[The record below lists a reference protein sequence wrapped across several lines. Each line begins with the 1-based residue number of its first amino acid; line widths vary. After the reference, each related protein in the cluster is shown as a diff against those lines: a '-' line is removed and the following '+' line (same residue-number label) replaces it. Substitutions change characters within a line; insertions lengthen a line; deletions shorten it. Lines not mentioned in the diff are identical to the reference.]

1 MIWPCRGVMGSMKR
15 LGAWPSVAGVL
26 LLLQV
31 PLQLWL
37 SHEEPMGGWASQGLA
52 ALAVFSAW
60 SIATVPMLCTLLAA
74 RELRMP
80 SGVSRVVFATMTG
93 LAAWTFAVTCVPP
106 LLWHVAPALDPELT
120 VFLMGVGALFAM
132 IGSSF
137 QGVLWPVLFLVL
149 ICRIFDWSWAL
160 TRPQLTILSG
170 VMLLI
175 VVGRTIAIGRALGRG
190 SRPALSPLLE
200 AFSHSTEKRPEGR
213 TGSGRAR
220 RGVAGWRGT
229 RTPSSVVRTA
239 LGPPY
244 EHRTLLKEAGSFL
257 CVFGFITLPF
267 WFSYDQVSSNLMV
280 LGFLLIFMPMAC
292 ITWTLGI
299 TTRLAALLSESSG
312 ELAEVALLPGAGSAQ
327 EQGRVLLRETLLRP
341 IASGAP
347 LLLGYA
353 VVLGRVNAP
362 PAALLPAVLLVV
374 GMVLMFATATLGVL
388 ARKFRTA
395 AWPVLGVGLLFWLPG
410 MLALY
415 DLRAD
420 RGISITQGLA
430 WLLPLGSLLACLIP
444 WGRLV
449 FLRQRLLY
457 P

>member
-1 MIWPCRGVMGSMKR
+1 M
-15 LGAWPSVAGVL
+15 
-26 LLLQV
+26 
-31 PLQLWL
+31 
-37 SHEEPMGGWASQGLA
+37 
-52 ALAVFSAW
+52 
-60 SIATVPMLCTLLAA
+60 
-74 RELRMP
+74 
-80 SGVSRVVFATMTG
+80 
-93 LAAWTFAVTCVPP
+93 
-106 LLWHVAPALDPELT
+106 
-120 VFLMGVGALFAM
+120 
-132 IGSSF
+132 
-137 QGVLWPVLFLVL
+137 
-149 ICRIFDWSWAL
+149 
-160 TRPQLTILSG
+160 
-170 VMLLI
+170 
-175 VVGRTIAIGRALGRG
+175 
-190 SRPALSPLLE
+190 
-200 AFSHSTEKRPEGR
+200 
-213 TGSGRAR
+213 
-220 RGVAGWRGT
+220 
-229 RTPSSVVRTA
+229 
-239 LGPPY
+239 
-244 EHRTLLKEAGSFL
+244 
-257 CVFGFITLPF
+257 FGFITLPF
-267 WFSYDQVSSNLMV
+267 WFSYDQVLSNLMV
-280 LGFLLIFMPMAC
+280 LGLLLMFMPMAC

-388 ARKFRTA
+388 ARKFRTS